1 MNYKILLFLLLAPS
15 ITRAQLAPKQ
25 QNQLQ
30 ALNNYVHFTNESIHG
45 LLIVHRL
52 IETFNQKI
60 NKYVDLESN
69 QLNFYSNA
77 DLPRNIF
84 EDEEHW
90 FYDFSPYEW
99 YEKAFADSKNLPD
112 ITANKLNGHL
122 DQMKSIITRV
132 NALRFE
138 LEYLTKQDDLKER
151 KNLDKIYDKLEECV
165 RLYSDFY
172 SIKKEIKN
180 DLQKTYRALN
190 IDFFKKESGNLIAIH
205 ENIRAFLEGVLKED
219 RNNLPAL
226 SQHLKNNLETA
237 KSFKITDR
245 NYQKILSKAHA
256 FYEVAQKYLG
266 NVPFPSEYA
275 QYGGTYYY
283 YNVEMVSKFNR
294 YGSGLVQDLN
304 NWIKGHQFPMLYQL
318 EEPHFF
324 KVIYP
329 KREVKAEKIEKIAAK
344 LPQKIRDRA
353 VVVRQKSL
361 AFEPGKIVLEIYD
374 HQLLDGDIVSL
385 NFNGHWILNKYT
397 LRRKAKKIQLQL
409 KPDSENY
416 IILHAENM
424 GKNPPNTV
432 TITYIHNG
440 EKQKI
445 VLESNMNESEMIR
458 INVE

>member
-1 MNYKILLFLLLAPS
+1 MNYKILFFLLFSPLF
-15 ITRAQLAPKQ
+15 IQAQLSSAQ
-25 QNQLQ
+25 QQQLE
-30 ALNNYVHFTNESIHG
+30 ALNNYIHFTNESTHG
-45 LLIVHRL
+45 LLIAHRL
-52 IETFNQKI
+52 LETFNQKI

-84 EDEEHW
+84 EDEEQW
-90 FYDFSPYEW
+90 FYEVSPYKW
-99 YEKAFADSKNLPD
+99 YEKALADSKALPSA
-112 ITANKLNGHL
+112 TLLNAQL
-122 DQMKSIITRV
+122 NNMKTIITRV

-165 RLYSDFY
+165 RLYEDFY
-172 SIKKEIKN
+172 AAKKSIKN
-180 DLQKTYRALN
+180 DLQKTYRTLSIAFSN
-190 IDFFKKESGNLIAIH
+190 KEVGNLVAIH

-219 RNNLPAL
+219 RSNLPAL
-226 SQHLKNNLETA
+226 SQHLRNNLETA

-245 NYQKILSKAHA
+245 DYQQVLSKAYI
-256 FYEVAQKYLG
+256 FDEVAQKYLN
-266 NVPFPSEYA
+266 NVPFPPEYA
-275 QYGGTYYY
+275 QYGSTYYY

-294 YGSGLVQDLN
+294 YGSGLVENLN
-304 NWIKGHQFPMLYQL
+304 NWIKSNQFPILYQL

-329 KREVKAEKIEKIAAK
+329 KREVKTEKIEKIDAT
-344 LPQKIRDRA
+344 LPKKIRDRD
-353 VVVRQKSL
+353 VIIRQQSL
-361 AFEPGKIVLEIYD
+361 NLEAGKIILEVYD

-385 NFNGHWILNKYT
+385 NFNGFWILNKYT
-397 LRRKAKKIQLQL
+397 LRRKPKKIQLEL
-409 KPDSENY
+409 KPNSENY

-432 TITYIHNG
+432 AITYIHKG

-445 VLESNMNESEMIR
+445 VLESTMNESEMIR
-458 INVE
+458 LNVE